1 MIPYEV
7 VHMFTSRPFA
17 GSALAV
23 VPDATGLDGRAMA
36 VLAAEFGTVETA
48 FVLPAADAR
57 EDYRVRVFQ
66 PGGEYPRGS
75 HSAVGTAA
83 TLVRLGLLPAGDVV
97 QGCGSGLQ
105 TLSATATGA
114 TLVSRGT
121 VTTRALDPQPLLA
134 AAGLDGGDGAD
145 EPALATGFGAGFALL
160 PVRGGAL
167 ARARADL
174 PRMAADGLGALC
186 VFAWDSGHRIVRA
199 RLFAPGF
206 GIPEDP
212 ACGPVATALGL
223 WLTATGRLPAR
234 DGTHAYTVHQGVET
248 LREALLGCTIT
259 LVNGRP
265 VEGTATGDVTPVAA
279 GTIAVPPPPPV

>member
-1 MIPYEV
+1 MIPYEI

-23 VPDATGLDGRAMA
+23 VPDAAGLGEGAMA
-36 VLAAEFGTVETA
+36 VLAAEFHTAETA
-48 FVLPAADAR
+48 FVLPSADAQ

-66 PGGEYPRGS
+66 PGGESPHGS

-83 TLVRLGLLPAGDVV
+83 TLVRLGLLSAGDAV
-97 QGCGSGLQ
+97 QGCGGGRQ
-105 TLSATATGA
+105 ILSATSVGA

-121 VTTRALDPQPLLA
+121 VTTRALDPGPLLA
-134 AAGLDGGDGAD
+134 AAGLDRGDATD
-145 EPALATGFGAGFALL
+145 DPALATGFGAGFALL
-160 PVRGGAL
+160 PVRDGGL
-167 ARARADL
+167 ARARPNL
-174 PRMAADGLGALC
+174 SWMAADGLGALC
-186 VFAWDSGHRIVRA
+186 VFAWDPGSRTVRA

-212 ACGPVATALGL
+212 ACAPVATALGL

-248 LREALLGCTIT
+248 PRDALLGCTIT

-265 VEGTATGDVTPVAA
+265 VEGSATGDVTPVAT
-279 GTIAVPPPPPV
+279 GTIAVPPAPPR